1 MKKQIVTIILATAT
15 ILPAGAQHL
24 WSLRDCI
31 DYAQNHNLSIKQKEA
46 AVEQGREDLTTA
58 RWSRVPDL
66 SASVGQKFN
75 YGRGLKADNTFAD
88 RNTQSTAFSL
98 GTTVPLFTGFQL
110 PVQRQMAGLN
120 LKAAVEDLGKAR
132 EDISIAVTGAYL
144 QVLFSNELLQVAE
157 SQLNVSREV
166 YEMKKAGFEVGRT
179 AEKDVLEAASRVSSD
194 ELSQTRAQNEYQLNL
209 LALSQLLELP
219 SPDDFGV
226 QSPDTA
232 ILAATLPLPGEVY
245 AEAVGARPSV
255 LSAVYRARSA
265 HKGIKLAQS
274 GLYPKLSMSAGLGTN
289 YYKVSG
295 LPAPSFGDQWSD
307 NFNKFIGFNL
317 SIPLFNRMETRGR
330 IRKARIQSDA
340 ARWQLE
346 EVKKSLFKEIQQAYY
361 NAVAA
366 HSRMISGKS
375 SEEASQAAFRLV
387 SANYQLGRAT
397 ATEYNESR
405 AQWLSSVS
413 ENIKARYDY
422 IFRVKILNFYRG
434 IPL

>member
-1 MKKQIVTIILATAT
+1 MKQYLLTIILAAAT
-15 ILPAGAQHL
+15 SIPASAQHL

-31 DYAQNHNLSIKQKEA
+31 DHAQEHNLSIKQKEA
-46 AVEQGREDLTTA
+46 AVDQGKEDLTTA
-58 RWSRVPDL
+58 RWSRMPDL
-66 SASVGQKFN
+66 SASIGQKFN
-75 YGRGLKADNTFAD
+75 YGRGLKADNTYAD
-88 RNTQSTAFSL
+88 RNTQSTGFSL
-98 GTTVPLFTGFQL
+98 GTNIPLFTGFQI
-110 PVQRQMAGLN
+110 PTQKQIIKLN
-120 LKAAVEDLGKAR
+120 LNAAVQDLEKAR
-132 EDISIAVTGAYL
+132 EDISIGVTGAYL
-144 QVLFSNELLQVAE
+144 QVLFSMELLQVAE
-157 SQLNVSREV
+157 NQLKLSQELYNK
-166 YEMKKAGFEVGRT
+166 KKAGFEVGRT
-179 AEKDVLEAASRVSSD
+179 AEKDVLEAASRVSKD
-194 ELSQTRAQNEYQLNL
+194 KLSLTQANNEYQLNL

-226 QSPDTA
+226 RRPDTA
-232 ILAATLPLPGEVY
+232 ILAAPLPLPGEVY

-255 LSAVYRARSA
+255 LSAAYRAQSA
-265 HKGIKLAQS
+265 RKGVKLAQS

-317 SIPLFNRMETRGR
+317 SIPLFNRLETRGR

-340 ARWQLE
+340 AQWQLE

-366 HSRMISGKS
+366 HSRMISGKI
-375 SEEASQAAFRLV
+375 SEEASEAAFKLV
-387 SANYQLGRAT
+387 STNYQLGRAT

-405 AQWLSSVS
+405 TQWLSSLS

-422 IFRVKILNFYRG
+422 MFRVKILNFYRG